1 LKLGVTENAHLK
13 GSREHAPR
21 VNFAP
26 ARVRRIIL
34 APSVDDL
41 NDTASAP
48 ARLAFVTVAPSVESA
63 EHGTAP
69 STLQTRV
76 AAIARHLTEDASLF
90 VRCPPTQTAEV
101 RAVVEAAFGADSL
114 QSEIILVGD
123 EARPDPLDRR
133 WTAHHDAL
141 LIFARKPAGHCFDAA
156 EARRSGA
163 TGSVWTT
170 DPRALYTRLLRVHT
184 APGDTALGLDG
195 DLRFAEAASAVD
207 RGFVLVVEGRDD
219 AYAAEAKLRAFM
231 PECVH
236 FAPPTPHTVEF
247 DFREVPP
254 STVVPEGE
262 YPLPTMRSAK
272 VSAADASQDFAPVEA
287 PPSLG
292 PAPET
297 APARLSPPGATPDRK
312 TPSSRRAKGPKA
324 PRLPEAEQKPSE
336 RGVVSSKT
344 RQRRE
349 P

>member
-26 ARVRRIIL
+26 TRVRRLVL
-34 APSVDDL
+34 APSIEDL
-41 NDTASAP
+41 NATAITP
-48 ARLAFVTVAPSVESA
+48 ARLAFVTVEPALGAAASGA
-63 EHGTAP
+63 FAM
-69 STLQTRV
+69 RV
-76 AAIARHLTEDASLF
+76 TAIARHLTEDASLF
-90 VRCPPTQTAEV
+90 VRCPPAQAAEI
-101 RAVVEAAFGADSL
+101 RAVVEGLFGADAL

-133 WTAHHDAL
+133 WTAHHDTL
-141 LIFARKPAGHCFDAA
+141 LIFARNEAKHCFDAA

-184 APGDTALGLDG
+184 APGDTALAVDG
-195 DLRFAEAASAVD
+195 DLRFAEAAAAVD
-207 RGFVLVVEGRDD
+207 RGFVLVVEARDA

-247 DFREVPP
+247 DLRDVPP
-254 STVVPEGE
+254 STVIPEGE
-262 YPLPTMRSAK
+262 YPLPTLRSPKSTAEG
-272 VSAADASQDFAPVEA
+272 ADA
-287 PPSLG
+287 PPPLSNPKSTPKSNSAG
-292 PAPET
+292 ESAPET
-297 APARLSPPGATPDRK
+297 PRTP
-312 TPSSRRAKGPKA
+312 TSRRTKSAKGGSPA
-324 PRLPEAEQKPSE
+324 GASVDGKPSD
-336 RGVVSSKT
+336 GAPVSAKG
-344 RQRRE
+344 RRRRE

>member
-1 LKLGVTENAHLK
+1 MKLGVTENAHLK

-26 ARVRRIIL
+26 ARVRRIVL

-41 NDTASAP
+41 NGTAITP
-48 ARLAFVTVAPSVESA
+48 ARLAFMTVAPSAESA
-63 EHGTAP
+63 ATNGLA
-69 STLQTRV
+69 TRV
-76 AAIARHLTEDASLF
+76 AAISRHLTEDASLF
-90 VRCPPTQTAEV
+90 VRCTPSQTAEV
-101 RAVVEAAFGADSL
+101 RAIVEAAFGADAL

-123 EARPDPLDRR
+123 DARPDPLDRR

-141 LIFARKPAGHCFDAA
+141 LVFARKPGGHCFDAA

-170 DPRALYTRLLRVHT
+170 DPRALYMRLLRVHT
-184 APGDTALGLDG
+184 APGETALGLDG
-195 DLRFAEAASAVD
+195 DLRFAEAAAAVD

-219 AYAAEAKLRAFM
+219 AYAAEAKLRAMM

-236 FAPPTPHTVEF
+236 FAPPTPHSAEF

-262 YPLPTMRSAK
+262 YPLPTLRSVK
-272 VSAADASQDFAPVEA
+272 EGLAPVEA
-287 PPSLG
+287 APPSL
-292 PAPET
+292 ATVPESV
-297 APARLSPPGATPDRK
+297 PTPDQR
-312 TPSSRRAKGPKA
+312 TPSSRRSKVAKA
-324 PRLPEAEQKPSE
+324 PRVQEGEQKPSE
-336 RGVVSSKT
+336 RGAVSSKT